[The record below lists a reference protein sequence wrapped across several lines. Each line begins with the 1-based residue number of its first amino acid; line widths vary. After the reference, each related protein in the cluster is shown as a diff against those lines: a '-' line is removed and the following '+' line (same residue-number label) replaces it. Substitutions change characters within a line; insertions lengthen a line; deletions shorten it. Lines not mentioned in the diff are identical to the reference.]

1 MSFWKAKAAK
11 KAPEKRGTPAAPE
24 AHPAL
29 QQCREDNTPLVFT
42 CGDPP
47 SLLHGR
53 LSRLLERHIV
63 ITLDAL
69 DHGAKP
75 VEGHVMS
82 CSFSHGARSG
92 AFFARLHKWI
102 EQEGKLEM
110 VLELPNDVLYI
121 DVRRAFRIPTR
132 GISWIAATVKDANGK
147 ILKQIL
153 NISRVE
159 LGLAADG
166 SAFAAGEEVRVVVT
180 TDKHPLLMPAKVAV
194 AKGSFLGLSL
204 EEPSDSW
211 LDLVSRLERDWMR
224 RNRG

>member
-1 MSFWKAKAAK
+1 MSFWNAKSAK
-11 KAPEKRGTPAAPE
+11 KAPDKKAPSPAAE

-29 QQCREDNTPLVFT
+29 QQCREDNTPLFFT

-53 LSRLLERHIV
+53 LTRLLERHIV

-92 AFFARLHKWI
+92 AFFARLHKWTERD
-102 EQEGKLEM
+102 EQLQM
-110 VLELPNDVLYI
+110 VLELPTDVLYV

-132 GISWIAATVKDANGK
+132 GISWIAATVEGASGEVLGQVLDV
-147 ILKQIL
+147 
-153 NISRVE
+153 SRVG
-159 LGLAADG
+159 LGLNADG
-166 SAFAAGEEVRVVVT
+166 SAFVAGEEVRLVVT
-180 TDKHPLLMPAKVAV
+180 TDKHPLVVPAKVAV
-194 AKGSFLGLSL
+194 AKASFLGLSL
-204 EEPSDSW
+204 EEPPDAW
-211 LDLVSRLERDWMR
+211 LELVSRLERDWMR